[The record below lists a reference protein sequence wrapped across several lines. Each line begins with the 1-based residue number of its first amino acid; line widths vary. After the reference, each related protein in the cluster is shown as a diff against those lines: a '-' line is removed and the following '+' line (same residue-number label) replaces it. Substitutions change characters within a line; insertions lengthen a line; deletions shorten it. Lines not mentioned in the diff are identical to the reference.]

1 MPPKRKTKKELAA
14 AAAAAAVVAA
24 EEVKVEETG
33 VLEGGVLEGGVLEG
47 GVLEGGACLV
57 SIPVASLTGSG
68 SVAAAVAATEEIEN
82 TITTPIV
89 MQLSIP
95 SKRVEQLI
103 KDDES
108 KMPLYNDPTPYIKDN
123 TFISEN
129 DKLEITTDKLH
140 THHEIICYWCCHN
153 IINTEYGMPVRYD
166 VFHNNFTLFGSFCSL
181 ECASAYN
188 FSINMGCDR
197 AWEIHSWIQLLAKNY
212 GLETPIR
219 PSPNRYLLDMFN
231 GPMTIEDFR
240 NSHKGFLKTYVMNIP
255 PFIHITS
262 QIEILNTSFL
272 EKNKEMPKT
281 TSKIGKISK
290 LMPEQ
295 KMIST

>member
-1 MPPKRKTKKELAA
+1 MPPRAKRKTKKEEAAELALAA
-14 AAAAAAVVAA
+14 SNEH
-24 EEVKVEETG
+24 EEPTD
-33 VLEGGVLEGGVLEG
+33 
-47 GVLEGGACLV
+47 
-57 SIPVASLTGSG
+57 PPQ
-68 SVAAAVAATEEIEN
+68 EIDN
-82 TITTPIV
+82 TPIV

-95 SKRVEQLI
+95 TKRIEELIKEDTKTEQLI
-103 KDDES
+103 NAE
-108 KMPLYNDPTPYIKDN
+108 PLPYTKDN

-129 DKLEITTDKLH
+129 DSLDKKGENAH

-166 VFHNNFTLFGSFCSL
+166 VFHNNFTMFGSFCSL
-181 ECASAYN
+181 ECAAAYN

-197 AWEIHSWIQLLAKNY
+197 AWEIHSWIQLLAQSY

-219 PSPNRYLLDMFN
+219 PAPNRFLLNMFN
-231 GPMTIEDFR
+231 GKLSIEEFR

-262 QIEILNTSFL
+262 HMEVLNTSFL
-272 EKNKEMPKT
+272 EKKAKV
-281 TSKIGKISK
+281 GKISK
-290 LMPEQ
+290 FIGTEQ